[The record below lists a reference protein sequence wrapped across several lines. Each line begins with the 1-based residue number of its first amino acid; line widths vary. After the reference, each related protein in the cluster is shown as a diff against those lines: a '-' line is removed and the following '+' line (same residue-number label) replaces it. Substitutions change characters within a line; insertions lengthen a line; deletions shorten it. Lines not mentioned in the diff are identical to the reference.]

1 MIINL
6 IIYGSIFIFTYSRL
20 IGIIQQW
27 TGVNENSVTF
37 WAQFLH
43 IILLIAGVILILL
56 ICYLAFIIFGG
67 IITAPFNENISKFI
81 EENVCGYKSNELSFW
96 KDTYISIKGE
106 IQKLVFYFTGLL
118 IFFLI
123 NLIPAAGSIIS
134 VILGTI
140 FSFFYNALYFLD
152 YPLTRQ
158 LAAFRTKLKA
168 AQSGGMVT
176 YGFGAMA
183 FLLMFLPVVNVFMKP
198 LLVVAGTKL
207 YYEKRFSDSSDF
219 SNSSDLSDLSD
230 LSNLSN

>member
-27 TGVNENSVTF
+27 TGVNETSVTF
-37 WAQFLH
+37 WAQVLH
-43 IILLIAGVILILL
+43 VILLIAGVILILL
-56 ICYLAFIIFGG
+56 ICYLAFTVFGG
-67 IITAPFNENISKFI
+67 IITAPFNENISKFV

-106 IQKLVFYFTGLL
+106 IQKLIFYFAGLF

-140 FSFFYNALYFLD
+140 FSFFYNALDFLD

-158 LAAFRTKLKA
+158 LAAFKTKLKS

-183 FLLMFLPVVNVFMKP
+183 FLMMFLPVINVFIKP
-198 LLVVAGTKL
+198 LLVVAGTKM
-207 YYEKRFSDSSDF
+207 YYEKRF
-219 SNSSDLSDLSD
+219 SDLSDLSD
-230 LSNLSN
+230 LKI

>member
-37 WAQFLH
+37 WALFLH
-43 IILLIAGVILILL
+43 VILLIAGVMLILL
-56 ICYLAFIIFGG
+56 ICYLAFTVFGG
-67 IITAPFNENISKFI
+67 IITAPFNENISKFV

-106 IQKLVFYFTGLL
+106 IQKLAFYFTGLL
-118 IFFLI
+118 IFLLI
-123 NLIPAAGSIIS
+123 NLIPAAGNIIS
-134 VILGTI
+134 FILGII
-140 FSFFYNALYFLD
+140 FSFFYNALDFLD

-158 LAAFRTKLKA
+158 LASFGTKLKA

-183 FLLMFLPVVNVFMKP
+183 FLLMFLPIINVFTKP

-207 YYEKRFSDSSDF
+207 YWEKKSYSIY
-219 SNSSDLSDLSD
+219 NS
-230 LSNLSN
+230 

>member
-134 VILGTI
+134 LILGTI
-140 FSFFYNALYFLD
+140 FSFFYNALDFLD

-158 LAAFRTKLKA
+158 LASFGTKLKA

-183 FLLMFLPVVNVFMKP
+183 FLLMFLPVINVFIKP

-207 YYEKRFSDSSDF
+207 YYDKRF
-219 SNSSDLSDLSD
+219 SNSSKLSNSLDSSDSSD
-230 LSNLSN
+230 LSNLKI